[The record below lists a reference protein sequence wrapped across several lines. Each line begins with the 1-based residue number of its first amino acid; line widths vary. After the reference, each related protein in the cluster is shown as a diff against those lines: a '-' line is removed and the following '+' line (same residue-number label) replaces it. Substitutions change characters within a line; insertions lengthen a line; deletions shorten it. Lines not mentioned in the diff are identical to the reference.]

1 MSECLIFDLMGDLG
15 HFKKFYTTASPLTF
29 DIPPKTVLTGI
40 IGAILGLDYKKR
52 YELFD
57 AKIALKV
64 NHKPRKIFFGIN
76 WLNTKWRG
84 SDISSNMKKWFNTIL
99 NGVSLSKTELKTI
112 CAFTGLEWVGQSPHT
127 QPSIEFL
134 LEPSYRVYYSSDNPY
149 FDELYEMVSN
159 HKSIYPVYFG
169 ISELLSNFEF
179 VDLISQTEEKNNDFV
194 QINTIVPEDAVLS
207 NIQDFIRLKS
217 GIVLEIENIP
227 VKMIPQRK
235 VIQYSNVY
243 YSLDGKPI
251 EFKVKKYYHIYSPNS
266 KIDENIIYF

>member
-57 AKIALKV
+57 AKIAVKV

-84 SDISSNMKKWFNTIL
+84 KDVSPNIEKWFKIIL
-99 NGVSLSKTELKTI
+99 NTEKLSKTELKTI
-112 CAFTGLEWVGQSPHT
+112 CAFTGLEWTGQSPHT
-127 QPSIEFL
+127 QPPIEFL
-134 LEPSYRVYYSSDNPY
+134 LEPSYRIYYSSDNPY
-149 FDELYEMVSN
+149 FDELCDMVSN
-159 HKSIYPVYFG
+159 HKSIYPVYLG
-169 ISELLSNFEF
+169 ISELLSNFKF
-179 VDLISQTEEKNNDFV
+179 IGVITQTEKKSSEFV
-194 QINTIVPEDAVLS
+194 QINTVVPEDAVLI
-207 NIQDFIRLKS
+207 NVPDFIRLKS

-227 VKMIPQRK
+227 VKMVPPRK
-235 VIQYSNVY
+235 VVQYSNFY

-251 EFKVKKYYHIYSPNS
+251 EFKVKKYYHIH
-266 KIDENIIYF
+266 DG